1 MKNIDIF
8 IGSSIDEFKT
18 ERQELINFIYD
29 LRDILSDNGYVFR
42 LMPKICENEDNAMSL
57 TRKQDDYNLLIKN
70 SRMCL
75 FLFGKKVGNY
85 SLEELNCAFSTFSD
99 RGDGSPVINI
109 FFRNAKDGN
118 PVDPSVEKLE
128 AELVG
133 KQKEF
138 FRFSNLETVKYRI
151 LQNLT
156 EFHEFEGLSS
166 RFEMKDGFLCLW
178 NHRIV
183 DMGKTE
189 GVDIG
194 RNRN

>member
-8 IGSSIDEFKT
+8 IGSSIDEFRT
-18 ERQELINFIYD
+18 ERQELINFIYN

-75 FLFGKKVGNY
+75 FLFGIKVGNY
-85 SLEELNCAFSTFSD
+85 SLEELNCAFDTFNENA
-99 RGDGSPVINI
+99 DGSPEISF
-109 FFRNAKDGN
+109 FFRNQEDGC
-118 PVDPSVEKLE
+118 PADPSVEKLE

-138 FRFSNLETVKYRI
+138 FRFNNLETVKYRV
-151 LQNLT
+151 LLNLA
-156 EFHEFEGLSS
+156 EFREFEGLSS
-166 RFEMKDGFLCLW
+166 HFELKDGFLYLW
-178 NHRIV
+178 NRRIV
-183 DMGKTE
+183 DMGKVE
-189 GVDIG
+189 GADTG
-194 RNRN
+194 WNQN